1 MQTPYVDTPREKRF
15 IEQYFYGLENPHY
28 GLGWRI
34 YNHGEHKLVGHRGGV
49 AGYRTLVFFD
59 PERRAGI
66 AVMWNTSHTR
76 PVALQL
82 EFLDQLYGLERK
94 DWLQLGGR
102 DKG

>member
-1 MQTPYVDTPREKRF
+1 
-15 IEQYFYGLENPHY
+15 
-28 GLGWRI
+28 
-34 YNHGEHKLVGHRGGV
+34 
-49 AGYRTLVFFD
+49 
-59 PERRAGI
+59 
-66 AVMWNTSHTR
+66 MWNTSHAR